1 MITDK
6 PWLSS
11 YPSGVPQTL
20 NYSAYESLL
29 DLLDESFS
37 NYANQPA
44 YWCMGKHFSYHE
56 VDLASKKLAAYLQNL
71 GLEKGA
77 RVAIMLPNIPQY
89 PIALYGVMR
98 AGYIVVSINPLYTPR
113 ELAAQLSDCGAQA
126 IVLLEHFGKTLE
138 DAYRIEGQKIALK
151 QVVIT
156 SIAEML
162 GWKGPW
168 LDRFIRTFKRKV
180 IPFTLPSHLQGI
192 QFSEA
197 LTQGAILNYQKP
209 ALTQEDIALLQYTG
223 GTTGVSKGAIL
234 RHRNLIAN
242 VLQIEAWLK
251 PIEERKRID
260 AWNILCA
267 LPMYHI
273 FALTG
278 CGLLGMRL
286 GARILL
292 VPNARDL
299 QNLIGILKEFPEINL
314 FPGVNTLFQA
324 LLNHPKFAELDFSNW
339 ALTIGGGM
347 AVQRSVAER
356 WQALTGTVIT
366 EGYGLSETSPVA
378 SCNTPLAQ
386 KFTGTIG
393 LPLPDTEMRIR
404 DEEGL
409 DLAAGQVGEI
419 YIRGPQVMSGYWQ
432 QDSETRNVMTADAY
446 FRTGDIGVMDEAGYF
461 KIVDR
466 KKDMILVA
474 GFNVYPNEV
483 EDVVASIPGVI
494 ECAVLGVQQAASGEA
509 VKLFVVREDL
519 SVTEERI
526 LEVCS
531 QELAHYKRPSQIE
544 FREVLPKNNVGKILR
559 RVLRDESNSDSLN
572 GFKKAE

>member
-1 MITDK
+1 MITKK

-11 YPSGVPQTL
+11 YPMGVSHTL
-20 NYSAYESLL
+20 NYEAYDSLL
-29 DLLDESFS
+29 DLLDESFTRF
-37 NYANQPA
+37 ANQPA
-44 YWCMGKHFSYHE
+44 YWCMGKHFSYQDI
-56 VDLASKKLAAYLQNL
+56 DLASKKLATYLQSL

-89 PIALYGVMR
+89 PIVLYGVLR

-113 ELAAQLSDCGAQA
+113 ELSAQLSDCGAEA
-126 IVLLEHFGKTLE
+126 ILLLEHFGKTLE
-138 DAYRIEGQKIALK
+138 DAFAIERKTIALK
-151 QVVIT
+151 HVVIT

-180 IPFTLPSHLQGI
+180 VPYVLPNHLQSI
-192 QFSEA
+192 QFRQA
-197 LTQGAILNYQKP
+197 LERGALLTYRKPIVSQG
-209 ALTQEDIALLQYTG
+209 DIALLQYTG

-234 RHRNLIAN
+234 THRNLIAN

-251 PIEERKRID
+251 PIEQRKTIKT
-260 AWNILCA
+260 WNFLCA

-299 QNLIGILKEFPEINL
+299 PNLIGILKEFPEINV

-324 LLNHPKFAELDFSNW
+324 LLNNPKFTELDFSHW

-356 WQALTGTVIT
+356 WHALTGTVIT

-386 KFTGTIG
+386 EFTGSIG
-393 LPLPDTEMRIR
+393 LPLPDTAMCIR
-404 DEEGL
+404 DEDGK
-409 DLAAGQVGEI
+409 DLPAGEVGEI
-419 YIRGPQVMSGYWQ
+419 YIHGPQVMSGYWQ
-432 QDSETRNVMTADAY
+432 QAHETVNVLGQDRY
-446 FRTGDIGVMDEAGYF
+446 FRTGDIGLMDEAGYF

-494 ECAVLGVQQAASGEA
+494 ECAVVGVQQASTGEA
-509 VKLFVVREDL
+509 VKLFVVRDDL
-519 SVTEERI
+519 QVTESLI
-526 LEVCS
+526 MEVCNR
-531 QELAHYKRPSQIE
+531 ELTHYKRPTQVE
-544 FREVLPKNNVGKILR
+544 FRETLPKNNVGKILR
-559 RVLRDESNSDSLN
+559 RILRDES
-572 GFKKAE
+572 KA

>member
-1 MITDK
+1 
-6 PWLSS
+6 
-11 YPSGVPQTL
+11 
-20 NYSAYESLL
+20 
-29 DLLDESFS
+29 
-37 NYANQPA
+37 
-44 YWCMGKHFSYHE
+44 MGKHFSYQ
-56 VDLASKKLAAYLQNL
+56 DIDRASKKLATYLQSL
-71 GLEKGA
+71 GLEKGS

-89 PIALYGVMR
+89 PIVLYGVLR
-98 AGYIVVSINPLYTPR
+98 AGYTVVSINPLYTPR
-113 ELAAQLSDCGAQA
+113 ELSGQLSDCGAEA
-126 IVLLEHFGKTLE
+126 ILLLEHFGKTLE
-138 DAYRIEGQKIALK
+138 DAFAIEGQTIALK
-151 QVVIT
+151 HVVIT

-180 IPFTLPSHLQGI
+180 VPYVLPNHLQSI
-192 QFSEA
+192 QFSQA
-197 LTQGAILNYQKP
+197 LERGALLTYRKP
-209 ALTQEDIALLQYTG
+209 VVSQSDIALLQYTG

-234 RHRNLIAN
+234 THRNLIAN

-251 PIEERKRID
+251 PIEQRKTIKT
-260 AWNILCA
+260 WNFLCA

-299 QNLIGILKEFPEINL
+299 PNLIGILKEFPEINV

-324 LLNHPKFAELDFSNW
+324 LLNNPKFTELDFSHW

-356 WQALTGTVIT
+356 WHALTGTVIT

-386 KFTGTIG
+386 EFTGSIG
-393 LPLPDTEMRIR
+393 LPLPDTAMCIR
-404 DEEGL
+404 DEDGK
-409 DLAAGQVGEI
+409 DLPAGEVGEI
-419 YIRGPQVMSGYWQ
+419 YIHGPQVMSGYWQ
-432 QDSETRNVMTADAY
+432 QAHETVNVLGQDRY
-446 FRTGDIGVMDEAGYF
+446 FRTGDIGLMDEAGYF

-494 ECAVLGVQQAASGEA
+494 ECAVVGVQQASTGEA
-509 VKLFVVREDL
+509 VKLFVVRDDL
-519 SVTEERI
+519 QVTESLI
-526 LEVCS
+526 MEVCNR
-531 QELAHYKRPSQIE
+531 ELTHYKRPTQVE
-544 FREVLPKNNVGKILR
+544 FRETLPKNNVGKILR
-559 RVLRDESNSDSLN
+559 RILRDES
-572 GFKKAE
+572 KA

>member
-1 MITDK
+1 
-6 PWLSS
+6 
-11 YPSGVPQTL
+11 
-20 NYSAYESLL
+20 
-29 DLLDESFS
+29 
-37 NYANQPA
+37 
-44 YWCMGKHFSYHE
+44 
-56 VDLASKKLAAYLQNL
+56 
-71 GLEKGA
+71 
-77 RVAIMLPNIPQY
+77 MLPNIPQY
-89 PIALYGVMR
+89 PIVLYGVLR
-98 AGYIVVSINPLYTPR
+98 AGYTVVSINPLYTPR
-113 ELAAQLSDCGAQA
+113 ELSGQLSDCGAEA
-126 IVLLEHFGKTLE
+126 ILLLEHFGKTLE
-138 DAYRIEGQKIALK
+138 DAFAIEGQTIALK
-151 QVVIT
+151 HVVIT

-180 IPFTLPSHLQGI
+180 VPYVLPNHLQSI
-192 QFSEA
+192 QFSQA
-197 LTQGAILNYQKP
+197 LERGALLTYRKP
-209 ALTQEDIALLQYTG
+209 VVSQSDIALLQYTG

-234 RHRNLIAN
+234 THRNLIAN

-251 PIEERKRID
+251 PIEQRKTIKT
-260 AWNILCA
+260 WNFLCA

-299 QNLIGILKEFPEINL
+299 PNLIGILKEFPEINV

-324 LLNHPKFAELDFSNW
+324 LLNNPKFTELDFSHW

-356 WQALTGTVIT
+356 WHALTGTVIT

-386 KFTGTIG
+386 EFTGSIG
-393 LPLPDTEMRIR
+393 LPLPDTAMCIR
-404 DEEGL
+404 DEDGK
-409 DLAAGQVGEI
+409 DLPAGEVGEI
-419 YIRGPQVMSGYWQ
+419 YIHGPQVMSGYWQ
-432 QDSETRNVMTADAY
+432 QEHETVNVLGQDRY
-446 FRTGDIGVMDEAGYF
+446 FRTGDIGLMDEAGYF

-494 ECAVLGVQQAASGEA
+494 ECAVVGVQQASTGEA
-509 VKLFVVREDL
+509 VKLFVVRDDL
-519 SVTEERI
+519 QVTESLI
-526 LEVCS
+526 MEVCNR
-531 QELAHYKRPSQIE
+531 ELTHYKRPTQVE
-544 FREVLPKNNVGKILR
+544 FRETLPKNNVGKILR
-559 RVLRDESNSDSLN
+559 RILRDES
-572 GFKKAE
+572 KA

>member
-6 PWLSS
+6 PWLLS
-11 YPSGVPQTL
+11 YPAGVAQRL
-20 NYSAYESLL
+20 HYDSYGSLL
-29 DLLDESFS
+29 DLLEESFTR
-37 NYANQPA
+37 YANRPA
-44 YWCMGKHFSYHE
+44 YWCMGKHFSYRDI
-56 VDLASKKLAAYLQNL
+56 DLASKKLAIYLQSL

-77 RVAIMLPNIPQY
+77 RIAIMLPNIPQY
-89 PIALYGVMR
+89 PIALYGVLR

-113 ELAAQLSDCGAQA
+113 ELSAQLSDCGAEA

-138 DAYRIEGQKIALK
+138 DAFAIEGQSIALK
-151 QVVIT
+151 HVVIT

-180 IPFTLPSHLQGI
+180 LPYVLPNHLHSI
-192 QFSEA
+192 QFSQA
-197 LTQGAILNYQKP
+197 LDRGAQLPYQKP
-209 ALTQEDIALLQYTG
+209 VVSQNDIALLQYTG

-234 RHRNLIAN
+234 THRNLIAN

-251 PIEERKRID
+251 PIEQRKTIE
-260 AWNILCA
+260 AWHFLCA

-299 QNLIGILKEFPEINL
+299 ANLIGILKEFPEINL

-324 LLNHPKFAELDFSNW
+324 LLNNPKFAELDFSRW

-386 KFTGTIG
+386 EFTGSIG
-393 LPLPDTEMRIR
+393 LPLPDTEMCIR
-404 DEEGL
+404 DEEGREL
-409 DLAAGQVGEI
+409 PAGQVGEI

-432 QDSETRNVMTADAY
+432 QESETSNVLGSDGY
-446 FRTGDIGVMDEAGYF
+446 FRTGDIGVMDEAGFF

-483 EDVVASIPGVI
+483 EDVVASIPGVM
-494 ECAVLGVQQAASGEA
+494 ECAVIGVQQASSGEA
-509 VKLFVVREDL
+509 VKLFVVRED
-519 SVTEERI
+519 SNVTESLI
-526 LEVCS
+526 MDVCNR
-531 QELAHYKRPSQIE
+531 ELTHYKRPTQIE
-544 FREVLPKNNVGKILR
+544 FRESLPKNNVGKILR
-559 RVLRDESNSDSLN
+559 RVLRDESNSH
-572 GFKKAE
+572 

>member
-1 MITDK
+1 MITHK
-6 PWLSS
+6 PWRSS
-11 YPSGVPQTL
+11 YPAGVPHEL
-20 NYSAYESLL
+20 DYGAYGSLL
-29 DLLDESFS
+29 DLLDESFTKH
-37 NYANQPA
+37 ANQPA
-44 YWCMGKHFSYHE
+44 YWCMGKNFSYQAIDH
-56 VDLASKKLAAYLQNL
+56 ASKNLATYLQSL
-71 GLEKGA
+71 GLKKGA

-89 PIALYGVMR
+89 PIALYAVLR
-98 AGYIVVSINPLYTPR
+98 AGYIVVSINHLYTPR
-113 ELAAQLSDCGAQA
+113 ELSAQLSDCGAET
-126 IVLLEHFGKTLE
+126 ILLLEHFGKTLE
-138 DAYRIEGQKIALK
+138 DAFAIEGQAIALK
-151 QVVIT
+151 HVVIT

-180 IPFTLPSHLQGI
+180 VPYVLPNHLQSI
-192 QFSEA
+192 QFSQA
-197 LTQGAILNYQKP
+197 LERGAQLSYQKP
-209 ALTQEDIALLQYTG
+209 AISQSDIALLQYTG
-223 GTTGVSKGAIL
+223 GTTGISKGAIL
-234 RHRNLIAN
+234 THRNLIAN
-242 VLQIEAWLK
+242 VMQIEAWLK
-251 PIEERKRID
+251 PIQQRKTIE
-260 AWNILCA
+260 AWHFLCA

-299 QNLIGILKEFPEINL
+299 PNLIGILKEFPEINV

-324 LLNHPKFAELDFSNW
+324 LLNNSKFTDLDFSRW

-386 KFTGTIG
+386 EFTGSIG
-393 LPLPDTEMRIR
+393 LPLPDTEMCIR
-404 DEEGL
+404 DEDGR
-409 DLAAGQVGEI
+409 DLVAGQVGEI

-432 QDSETRNVMTADAY
+432 QESETSNVLGSDGY
-446 FRTGDIGVMDEAGYF
+446 FRTGDIGLMDDAGYF

-483 EDVVASIPGVI
+483 EDIVASIPGVV
-494 ECAVLGVQQAASGEA
+494 ECAVVGVRQTSSGEA

-519 SVTEERI
+519 NITESLI
-526 LEVCS
+526 MDVCNR
-531 QELAHYKRPSQIE
+531 ELTHYKRPTQIE
-544 FREVLPKNNVGKILR
+544 FRESLPKNNVGKILR
-559 RVLRDESNSDSLN
+559 RVLRDESNT
-572 GFKKAE
+572 

>member
-6 PWLSS
+6 PWLLS
-11 YPSGVPQTL
+11 YPAGVAQRL
-20 NYSAYESLL
+20 HYDSYGSLL
-29 DLLDESFS
+29 DLLEESFTR
-37 NYANQPA
+37 YANRPA
-44 YWCMGKHFSYHE
+44 YWCMGKHFSYRDI
-56 VDLASKKLAAYLQNL
+56 DLASKKLAIYLQSL

-77 RVAIMLPNIPQY
+77 RIAIMLPNIPQY
-89 PIALYGVMR
+89 PIALYGVLR

-113 ELAAQLSDCGAQA
+113 ELSAQLSDCGAEA

-138 DAYRIEGQKIALK
+138 DAFAIEGQSIALK
-151 QVVIT
+151 HVAIT

-180 IPFTLPSHLQGI
+180 LPYVLPNHLHSI
-192 QFSEA
+192 QFSQA
-197 LTQGAILNYQKP
+197 LDRGAQLPYQKP
-209 ALTQEDIALLQYTG
+209 VISQNDIALLQYTG

-234 RHRNLIAN
+234 THRNLIAN

-251 PIEERKRID
+251 PIEQRKTIKT
-260 AWNILCA
+260 WNFLCA

-299 QNLIGILKEFPEINL
+299 PNLIGILKEFPEINV

-324 LLNHPKFAELDFSNW
+324 LLNNPKFTELDFSHW

-356 WQALTGTVIT
+356 WHALTGTVIT

-386 KFTGTIG
+386 EFTGSIG
-393 LPLPDTEMRIR
+393 LPLPDTAMCIR
-404 DEEGL
+404 DEDGK
-409 DLAAGQVGEI
+409 DLPAGEVGEI
-419 YIRGPQVMSGYWQ
+419 YIHGPQVMSGYWQ
-432 QDSETRNVMTADAY
+432 QEHETVNVLGQDRY
-446 FRTGDIGVMDEAGYF
+446 FRTGDIGLMDEAGYF

-494 ECAVLGVQQAASGEA
+494 ECAVVGVQQASTGEA
-509 VKLFVVREDL
+509 VKLFVVRDDL
-519 SVTEERI
+519 QVTESLI
-526 LEVCS
+526 MEVCNR
-531 QELAHYKRPSQIE
+531 ELTHYKRPTQVE
-544 FREVLPKNNVGKILR
+544 FRETLPKNNVGKILR
-559 RVLRDESNSDSLN
+559 RILRDES
-572 GFKKAE
+572 KA

>member
-1 MITDK
+1 MITHK
-6 PWLSS
+6 PWRSS
-11 YPSGVPQTL
+11 YPAGVPHEL
-20 NYSAYESLL
+20 DYGAYDSLL
-29 DLLDESFS
+29 DLLDESFTK
-37 NYANQPA
+37 YANQPA
-44 YWCMGKHFSYHE
+44 YWCMGKHFSYQAIDH
-56 VDLASKKLAAYLQNL
+56 ASKNLATYLQSL
-71 GLEKGA
+71 GLKKGA

-89 PIALYGVMR
+89 PIALYAVLR

-113 ELAAQLSDCGAQA
+113 ELSAQLSDCGAET
-126 IVLLEHFGKTLE
+126 ILLLEHFGKTLE
-138 DAYRIEGQKIALK
+138 DAFAIEGQAIALK
-151 QVVIT
+151 HVVIT

-180 IPFTLPSHLQGI
+180 VPYVLPNHLQSI
-192 QFSEA
+192 QFSQA
-197 LTQGAILNYQKP
+197 LERGAQLSYQKP
-209 ALTQEDIALLQYTG
+209 AISQSDIALLQYTG
-223 GTTGVSKGAIL
+223 GTTGISKGAIL
-234 RHRNLIAN
+234 THRNLIAN
-242 VLQIEAWLK
+242 VMQIEAWLK
-251 PIEERKRID
+251 PIQQRKTIE
-260 AWNILCA
+260 AWHFLCA

-299 QNLIGILKEFPEINL
+299 PNLIGILKEFPEINV

-324 LLNHPKFAELDFSNW
+324 LLNNSKFTDLDFSRW

-386 KFTGTIG
+386 EFTGSIG
-393 LPLPDTEMRIR
+393 LPLPDTEMCIR
-404 DEEGL
+404 DEDGR
-409 DLAAGQVGEI
+409 DLVAGQVGEI

-432 QDSETRNVMTADAY
+432 QESETSNVLGSDGY
-446 FRTGDIGVMDEAGYF
+446 FRTGDIGLMDDAGYF

-483 EDVVASIPGVI
+483 EDIVASIPGVV
-494 ECAVLGVQQAASGEA
+494 ECAVVGVRQTSSGEA

-519 SVTEERI
+519 NITESLI
-526 LEVCS
+526 MDVCNR
-531 QELAHYKRPSQIE
+531 ELTHYKRPTQIE
-544 FREVLPKNNVGKILR
+544 FRESLPKNNVGKILR
-559 RVLRDESNSDSLN
+559 RVLRDESN
-572 GFKKAE
+572 A

>member
-1 MITDK
+1 MITK
-6 PWLSS
+6 NPWLSS
-11 YPSGVPQTL
+11 YPTGVPRTL
-20 NYSAYESLL
+20 DYGAYDSLL
-29 DLLDESFS
+29 DLLDESFTRF
-37 NYANQPA
+37 ANQPA
-44 YWCMGKHFSYHE
+44 YWCMGKHFSYQ
-56 VDLASKKLAAYLQNL
+56 DIDRASKKLATYLQSL

-89 PIALYGVMR
+89 PIVLYGVLR
-98 AGYIVVSINPLYTPR
+98 AGYTVVSINPLYTPR
-113 ELAAQLSDCGAQA
+113 ELSGQLSDCGAEA
-126 IVLLEHFGKTLE
+126 ILLLEHFGKTLE
-138 DAYRIEGQKIALK
+138 DAFAIEGQTIALK
-151 QVVIT
+151 HVVIT

-180 IPFTLPSHLQGI
+180 VPYVLPNHLKSM
-192 QFSEA
+192 QFSQALEREA
-197 LTQGAILNYQKP
+197 LLTYRKP
-209 ALTQEDIALLQYTG
+209 VVSQSDIALLQYTG

-234 RHRNLIAN
+234 THRNLIAN

-251 PIEERKRID
+251 PIEQRKTIKT
-260 AWNILCA
+260 WNFLCA

-299 QNLIGILKEFPEINL
+299 PNLIGILKEFPEINV

-324 LLNHPKFAELDFSNW
+324 LLNNPKFTELDFSHW

-356 WQALTGTVIT
+356 WQALTGTVIA

-378 SCNTPLAQ
+378 SCNTPLA
-386 KFTGTIG
+386 KEFTGSIG
-393 LPLPDTEMRIR
+393 LPLPDTTMCIR
-404 DEEGL
+404 DEDGK
-409 DLAAGQVGEI
+409 DLPTGEVGEI
-419 YIRGPQVMSGYWQ
+419 YIHGPQVMSGYWQ
-432 QDSETRNVMTADAY
+432 QEHETVNVLGQDGY
-446 FRTGDIGVMDEAGYF
+446 FRTGDIGLMDEAGYF

-494 ECAVLGVQQAASGEA
+494 ECAVVGVQQASTGEA
-509 VKLFVVREDL
+509 VKLFVVCDDL
-519 SVTEERI
+519 QVTESLI
-526 LEVCS
+526 MEVCNR
-531 QELAHYKRPSQIE
+531 ELTHYKRPTQIE
-544 FREVLPKNNVGKILR
+544 FRETLPKNNVGKILR
-559 RVLRDESNSDSLN
+559 RVLRDES
-572 GFKKAE
+572 KA

>member
-1 MITDK
+1 MITK
-6 PWLSS
+6 NPWLSS
-11 YPSGVPQTL
+11 YPTGVPHTL
-20 NYSAYESLL
+20 DYGAYDSLL
-29 DLLDESFS
+29 DLLDESFTRF
-37 NYANQPA
+37 ANQPA
-44 YWCMGKHFSYHE
+44 YWCMGKHFSYQ
-56 VDLASKKLAAYLQNL
+56 DIDRASKKLATYLQGL

-89 PIALYGVMR
+89 PIVLYGVLR

-113 ELAAQLSDCGAQA
+113 ELSAQLSDCGAEA
-126 IVLLEHFGKTLE
+126 ILLLEHFGKTLE
-138 DAYRIEGQKIALK
+138 DAFAIEGQTIALK
-151 QVVIT
+151 HVVIT

-180 IPFTLPSHLQGI
+180 VPYVLPNHLKSM
-192 QFSEA
+192 QFSQA
-197 LTQGAILNYQKP
+197 LERGALLTYRKP
-209 ALTQEDIALLQYTG
+209 VVSQSDIALLQYTG

-234 RHRNLIAN
+234 THRNLIAN

-251 PIEERKRID
+251 PIEQRKTIKT
-260 AWNILCA
+260 WNFLCA

-299 QNLIGILKEFPEINL
+299 PNLIGILKEFPEINV

-324 LLNHPKFAELDFSNW
+324 LLNNPKFTELDFSHW

-386 KFTGTIG
+386 EFTGSIG
-393 LPLPDTEMRIR
+393 LPLPDTAMCIR
-404 DEEGL
+404 DEDGK
-409 DLAAGQVGEI
+409 DLPAGEVGEI
-419 YIRGPQVMSGYWQ
+419 YIHGPQVMSGYWQ
-432 QDSETRNVMTADAY
+432 QEHETVNVLGQDGY
-446 FRTGDIGVMDEAGYF
+446 FRTGDIGLMDEAGYF

-494 ECAVLGVQQAASGEA
+494 ECAVVGVQQASTGEA
-509 VKLFVVREDL
+509 VKLFVVRDDL
-519 SVTEERI
+519 QVTESLI
-526 LEVCS
+526 MEVCNR
-531 QELAHYKRPSQIE
+531 ELTQYKRPTQIE
-544 FREVLPKNNVGKILR
+544 FRETLPKNNVGKILR
-559 RVLRDESNSDSLN
+559 RVLRDES
-572 GFKKAE
+572 KA

>member
-6 PWLSS
+6 PWLLS
-11 YPSGVPQTL
+11 YPAGVAQRL
-20 NYSAYESLL
+20 HYDSYGSLL
-29 DLLDESFS
+29 DLLEESFTR
-37 NYANQPA
+37 YANRPA
-44 YWCMGKHFSYHE
+44 YWCMGKHFSYRDI
-56 VDLASKKLAAYLQNL
+56 DLASKKLAIYLQSL

-77 RVAIMLPNIPQY
+77 RIAIMLPNIPQY
-89 PIALYGVMR
+89 PIVLYGVLR

-113 ELAAQLSDCGAQA
+113 ELSAQLSDCGAEA

-138 DAYRIEGQKIALK
+138 DAFAIEGQSIALK
-151 QVVIT
+151 HVVIT

-180 IPFTLPSHLQGI
+180 LPYVLPNHLHSI
-192 QFSEA
+192 QFSQA
-197 LTQGAILNYQKP
+197 LDHGAQLPYQKP
-209 ALTQEDIALLQYTG
+209 VVSQNDIALLQYTG

-234 RHRNLIAN
+234 THRNLIAN

-251 PIEERKRID
+251 PIEQRKTIE
-260 AWNILCA
+260 AWHFLCA

-299 QNLIGILKEFPEINL
+299 ANLIGILKEFPEINL

-324 LLNHPKFAELDFSNW
+324 LLNNPKFAELDFSRW

-386 KFTGTIG
+386 EFTGSIG
-393 LPLPDTEMRIR
+393 LPLPDTEMCIR
-404 DEEGL
+404 DEEGREL
-409 DLAAGQVGEI
+409 PAGQVGEI

-432 QDSETRNVMTADAY
+432 QESETSNVLGSDGY
-446 FRTGDIGVMDEAGYF
+446 FRTGDIGVMDGAGFF

-483 EDVVASIPGVI
+483 EDVVASIPGVM
-494 ECAVLGVQQAASGEA
+494 ECAVIGVQQASSGEA
-509 VKLFVVREDL
+509 VKLFVVREDSNVAESL
-519 SVTEERI
+519 I
-526 LEVCS
+526 MDVCNR
-531 QELAHYKRPSQIE
+531 ELTHYKRPTQIE
-544 FREVLPKNNVGKILR
+544 FRESLPKNNVGKILR
-559 RVLRDESNSDSLN
+559 RVLRDESNSH
-572 GFKKAE
+572 

>member
-6 PWLSS
+6 PWLLS
-11 YPSGVPQTL
+11 YPAGVAQRL
-20 NYSAYESLL
+20 HYDSYGSLL
-29 DLLDESFS
+29 DLLEESFTR
-37 NYANQPA
+37 YANRPA
-44 YWCMGKHFSYHE
+44 YWCMGKHFSYRDI
-56 VDLASKKLAAYLQNL
+56 DLASKKLAIYLQSL

-77 RVAIMLPNIPQY
+77 RIAIMLPNIPQY
-89 PIALYGVMR
+89 PIALYGVLR

-113 ELAAQLSDCGAQA
+113 ELSAQLSDCGAEA

-138 DAYRIEGQKIALK
+138 DAFAIEGQSIALK
-151 QVVIT
+151 HVVIT

-180 IPFTLPSHLQGI
+180 LPYVLPNHLHSI
-192 QFSEA
+192 QFSQA
-197 LTQGAILNYQKP
+197 LDRGAQLPYQKP
-209 ALTQEDIALLQYTG
+209 VVSQNDIALLQYTG

-234 RHRNLIAN
+234 THRNLIAN

-251 PIEERKRID
+251 PIEQRKTIE
-260 AWNILCA
+260 AWHFLCA

-299 QNLIGILKEFPEINL
+299 ANLIGILKEFPEINL

-324 LLNHPKFAELDFSNW
+324 LLNNPKFAELDFSRW

-386 KFTGTIG
+386 EFTGSIG
-393 LPLPDTEMRIR
+393 LPLPDTEMCIR
-404 DEEGL
+404 DEEGREL
-409 DLAAGQVGEI
+409 PVGQVGEI

-432 QDSETRNVMTADAY
+432 QESETSNVLGSDGY
-446 FRTGDIGVMDEAGYF
+446 FRTGDIGVMDEAGFF

-483 EDVVASIPGVI
+483 EDVVASIPGVM
-494 ECAVLGVQQAASGEA
+494 ECAVVGVQQASSGEA
-509 VKLFVVREDL
+509 VKLFVVRED
-519 SVTEERI
+519 SNVTESLI
-526 LEVCS
+526 MDVCNR
-531 QELAHYKRPSQIE
+531 ELTHYKRPTQIE
-544 FREVLPKNNVGKILR
+544 FRESLPKNNVGKILR
-559 RVLRDESNSDSLN
+559 RVLRDESNSH
-572 GFKKAE
+572 

>member
-1 MITDK
+1 MITHK
-6 PWLSS
+6 PWRSS
-11 YPSGVPQTL
+11 YPAGVPHEL
-20 NYSAYESLL
+20 DYGAYDSLL
-29 DLLDESFS
+29 DLLDESFTK
-37 NYANQPA
+37 YANQPA
-44 YWCMGKHFSYHE
+44 YWCMGKHFSYQVIDH
-56 VDLASKKLAAYLQNL
+56 ASKKLATYLQSL
-71 GLEKGA
+71 GLKKGA

-89 PIALYGVMR
+89 PIALYAVLR

-113 ELAAQLSDCGAQA
+113 ELSAQLSDCGAET
-126 IVLLEHFGKTLE
+126 ILLLEHFGKTLE
-138 DAYRIEGQKIALK
+138 DAFAIEGQAIALK
-151 QVVIT
+151 HVVIT

-180 IPFTLPSHLQGI
+180 VPYVLPNHLQSI
-192 QFSEA
+192 QFSQA
-197 LTQGAILNYQKP
+197 LERGAQLSYQKP
-209 ALTQEDIALLQYTG
+209 AISQSDIALLQYTG
-223 GTTGVSKGAIL
+223 GTTGISKGAIL
-234 RHRNLIAN
+234 THRNLIAN
-242 VLQIEAWLK
+242 VMQIEAWLK
-251 PIEERKRID
+251 PIQQRKTIE
-260 AWNILCA
+260 AWHFLCA

-299 QNLIGILKEFPEINL
+299 PNLIGILKEFPEINV

-324 LLNHPKFAELDFSNW
+324 LLNNSKFTDLDFSRW

-386 KFTGTIG
+386 EFTGSIG
-393 LPLPDTEMRIR
+393 LPLPDTEMCIR
-404 DEEGL
+404 DEDGR
-409 DLAAGQVGEI
+409 DLVAGQVGEI

-432 QDSETRNVMTADAY
+432 QESETSNVLGSDGY
-446 FRTGDIGVMDEAGYF
+446 FRTGDIGLMDDAGYF

-483 EDVVASIPGVI
+483 EDIVASIPGVV
-494 ECAVLGVQQAASGEA
+494 ECAVVGVRQTSSGEA

-519 SVTEERI
+519 TITESLI
-526 LEVCS
+526 MDVCNR
-531 QELAHYKRPSQIE
+531 ELTHYKRPTQIE
-544 FREVLPKNNVGKILR
+544 FRESLPKNNVGKILR
-559 RVLRDESNSDSLN
+559 RVLRDESNT
-572 GFKKAE
+572 

>member
-1 MITDK
+1 MITK
-6 PWLSS
+6 NPWLSS
-11 YPSGVPQTL
+11 YPTGVPHTL
-20 NYSAYESLL
+20 DYGAYDSLL
-29 DLLDESFS
+29 DLLDESFTRF
-37 NYANQPA
+37 ANQPA
-44 YWCMGKHFSYHE
+44 YWCMGKHFSYQ
-56 VDLASKKLAAYLQNL
+56 DIDRASKKLATYLQSL

-89 PIALYGVMR
+89 PIVLYGVLR

-113 ELAAQLSDCGAQA
+113 ELSAQLSDCGAEA
-126 IVLLEHFGKTLE
+126 ILLLEHFGKTLE
-138 DAYRIEGQKIALK
+138 DAFAIEGQTIALK
-151 QVVIT
+151 HVVIT

-180 IPFTLPSHLQGI
+180 VPYVLPNHLKSM
-192 QFSEA
+192 QFSQA
-197 LTQGAILNYQKP
+197 LERGALLTYRKP
-209 ALTQEDIALLQYTG
+209 VVSQSDIALLQYTG

-234 RHRNLIAN
+234 THRNLIAN

-251 PIEERKRID
+251 PIEQRKTIKT
-260 AWNILCA
+260 WNFLCA

-299 QNLIGILKEFPEINL
+299 PNLIGILKEFPEINV

-324 LLNHPKFAELDFSNW
+324 LLNNPKFTELDFSHW

-386 KFTGTIG
+386 EFSGSIG
-393 LPLPDTEMRIR
+393 LPLPDTAMCIR
-404 DEEGL
+404 DEDGK
-409 DLAAGQVGEI
+409 DLPVGEVGEI
-419 YIRGPQVMSGYWQ
+419 YIHGPQVMSGYWQ
-432 QDSETRNVMTADAY
+432 QEHETVNVLGQDGY
-446 FRTGDIGVMDEAGYF
+446 FRTGDIGLMDEAGYF

-494 ECAVLGVQQAASGEA
+494 ECAVVGVQQASTGEA
-509 VKLFVVREDL
+509 VKLFVVRDDL
-519 SVTEERI
+519 QVTESLI
-526 LEVCS
+526 MEVCNR
-531 QELAHYKRPSQIE
+531 ELTHYKRPTQIE
-544 FREVLPKNNVGKILR
+544 FRETLPKNNVGKILR
-559 RVLRDESNSDSLN
+559 RVLRDES
-572 GFKKAE
+572 KA

>member
-1 MITDK
+1 MITHK
-6 PWLSS
+6 PWRSS
-11 YPSGVPQTL
+11 YPAGIPHEL
-20 NYSAYESLL
+20 DYGAYDSLL
-29 DLLDESFS
+29 DLLDESFTK
-37 NYANQPA
+37 YANQPA
-44 YWCMGKHFSYHE
+44 YWCMGKHFSYQAIDH
-56 VDLASKKLAAYLQNL
+56 ASKNLATYLQSL
-71 GLEKGA
+71 GLKKGA

-89 PIALYGVMR
+89 PIALYAVLR

-113 ELAAQLSDCGAQA
+113 ELSAQLSDCGAET
-126 IVLLEHFGKTLE
+126 ILLLEHFGKTLE
-138 DAYRIEGQKIALK
+138 DAFAIEGQAIALK
-151 QVVIT
+151 HVVIT

-180 IPFTLPSHLQGI
+180 VPYVLPNHLQSI
-192 QFSEA
+192 QFSQA
-197 LTQGAILNYQKP
+197 LERGAQLSYQKP
-209 ALTQEDIALLQYTG
+209 AISQSDIALLQYTG
-223 GTTGVSKGAIL
+223 GTTGISKGAIL
-234 RHRNLIAN
+234 THRNLIAN
-242 VLQIEAWLK
+242 VMQIEAWLK
-251 PIEERKRID
+251 PIQQRKTIE
-260 AWNILCA
+260 AWHFLCA

-299 QNLIGILKEFPEINL
+299 PNLIGILKEFPEINV

-324 LLNHPKFAELDFSNW
+324 LLNNSKFTDLDFSRW

-386 KFTGTIG
+386 EFTGSIG
-393 LPLPDTEMRIR
+393 LPLPDTEMCIR
-404 DEEGL
+404 DEDGR
-409 DLAAGQVGEI
+409 DLVAGQVGEI

-432 QDSETRNVMTADAY
+432 QESETSNVLGSDGY
-446 FRTGDIGVMDEAGYF
+446 FRTGDIGLMDDAGYF

-483 EDVVASIPGVI
+483 EDIVASIPGVV
-494 ECAVLGVQQAASGEA
+494 ECAVVGVRQTSSGEA

-519 SVTEERI
+519 NITESLI
-526 LEVCS
+526 MDVCNR
-531 QELAHYKRPSQIE
+531 ELTHYKRPTQIE
-544 FREVLPKNNVGKILR
+544 FRESLPKNNVGKILR
-559 RVLRDESNSDSLN
+559 RVLRDESNT
-572 GFKKAE
+572 

>member
-6 PWLSS
+6 PWLLS
-11 YPSGVPQTL
+11 YPTGVAQRL
-20 NYSAYESLL
+20 HYDSYGSLL
-29 DLLDESFS
+29 DLLEESFTR
-37 NYANQPA
+37 YANRPA
-44 YWCMGKHFSYHE
+44 YWCMGKHFSYRDI
-56 VDLASKKLAAYLQNL
+56 DLASKKLAIYLQSL

-77 RVAIMLPNIPQY
+77 RIAIMLPNIPQY
-89 PIALYGVMR
+89 PIALYGVLR

-113 ELAAQLSDCGAQA
+113 ELSAQLSDCGAEA

-138 DAYRIEGQKIALK
+138 DAFAIEGQSIALK
-151 QVVIT
+151 HVAIT

-180 IPFTLPSHLQGI
+180 LPYVLPNHLHSI
-192 QFSEA
+192 QFSQA
-197 LTQGAILNYQKP
+197 LDRGAQLPYQKP
-209 ALTQEDIALLQYTG
+209 VISQNDIALLQYTG

-234 RHRNLIAN
+234 THRNLIAN

-251 PIEERKRID
+251 PIEQRKTIE
-260 AWNILCA
+260 AWHFLCA

-299 QNLIGILKEFPEINL
+299 ANLIGILKEFPEINL

-324 LLNHPKFAELDFSNW
+324 LLNNPKFAELDFSHW

-386 KFTGTIG
+386 EFTGSIG
-393 LPLPDTEMRIR
+393 LPLPDTEMCIR
-404 DEEGL
+404 DEEGREL
-409 DLAAGQVGEI
+409 PVGQVGEI

-432 QDSETRNVMTADAY
+432 QESETSNVLGSDGY
-446 FRTGDIGVMDEAGYF
+446 FRTGDIGVMDEAGFF

-483 EDVVASIPGVI
+483 EDVVASIPGVM
-494 ECAVLGVQQAASGEA
+494 ECAVVGVQQASSGEA
-509 VKLFVVREDL
+509 VKLFVVRED
-519 SVTEERI
+519 SNVTESLI
-526 LEVCS
+526 MDVCNR
-531 QELAHYKRPSQIE
+531 ELTHYKRPTQIE
-544 FREVLPKNNVGKILR
+544 FRESLPKNNVGKILR
-559 RVLRDESNSDSLN
+559 RVLRDESNSH
-572 GFKKAE
+572 

>member
-6 PWLSS
+6 PWLLS
-11 YPSGVPQTL
+11 YPAGVAQRL
-20 NYSAYESLL
+20 HYDSYGSLL
-29 DLLDESFS
+29 DLLEESFTR
-37 NYANQPA
+37 YANRPA
-44 YWCMGKHFSYHE
+44 YWCMGKHFSYRDI
-56 VDLASKKLAAYLQNL
+56 DLASKKLAIYLQSL

-77 RVAIMLPNIPQY
+77 RIAIMLPNIPQY
-89 PIALYGVMR
+89 PIALYGVLR

-113 ELAAQLSDCGAQA
+113 ELSAQLSDCGAEA

-138 DAYRIEGQKIALK
+138 DAFAIEGQSIALK
-151 QVVIT
+151 HVVIT

-180 IPFTLPSHLQGI
+180 LPYVLPNHLHSI
-192 QFSEA
+192 QFSQA
-197 LTQGAILNYQKP
+197 LDRGAQLPYQKP
-209 ALTQEDIALLQYTG
+209 VVSQNDIALLQYTG

-234 RHRNLIAN
+234 THRNLFAN

-251 PIEERKRID
+251 PIEQRKTIE
-260 AWNILCA
+260 AWHFLCA

-299 QNLIGILKEFPEINL
+299 ANLIGILKEFPEINL

-324 LLNHPKFAELDFSNW
+324 LLNNPKFAELDFSRW

-386 KFTGTIG
+386 EFTGSIG
-393 LPLPDTEMRIR
+393 LPLPDTEMCIR
-404 DEEGL
+404 DEEGREL
-409 DLAAGQVGEI
+409 PTGQVGEI

-432 QDSETRNVMTADAY
+432 QESETSNVLGSDGY
-446 FRTGDIGVMDEAGYF
+446 FRTGDIGVMDEAGFF

-483 EDVVASIPGVI
+483 EDVVASIPGVM
-494 ECAVLGVQQAASGEA
+494 ECAVVGVQQASSGEA
-509 VKLFVVREDL
+509 VKLFVVRED
-519 SVTEERI
+519 SNVTESLI
-526 LEVCS
+526 MDVCNR
-531 QELAHYKRPSQIE
+531 ELTHYKRPTQIE
-544 FREVLPKNNVGKILR
+544 FRESLPKNNVGKILR
-559 RVLRDESNSDSLN
+559 RVLRDESNSH
-572 GFKKAE
+572 

>member
-1 MITDK
+1 MITHK
-6 PWLSS
+6 PWRSS
-11 YPSGVPQTL
+11 YPAGVPHEL
-20 NYSAYESLL
+20 DYGAYGSLL
-29 DLLDESFS
+29 DLLDESFTK
-37 NYANQPA
+37 NANQPA
-44 YWCMGKHFSYHE
+44 YWCMGKHFSYQAIDH
-56 VDLASKKLAAYLQNL
+56 ASKNLATYLQSL
-71 GLEKGA
+71 GLKKGA

-89 PIALYGVMR
+89 PIALYAVLR

-113 ELAAQLSDCGAQA
+113 ELSAQLSDCGAET
-126 IVLLEHFGKTLE
+126 ILLLEHFGKTLE
-138 DAYRIEGQKIALK
+138 DAFAIEGQAIALK
-151 QVVIT
+151 HVVIT

-180 IPFTLPSHLQGI
+180 VPYVLPNHLQSI
-192 QFSEA
+192 QFSQA
-197 LTQGAILNYQKP
+197 LERGAQLSYQKP
-209 ALTQEDIALLQYTG
+209 AISQSDIALLQYTG
-223 GTTGVSKGAIL
+223 GTTGISKGAIL
-234 RHRNLIAN
+234 THRNLIAN
-242 VLQIEAWLK
+242 VMQIEAWLK
-251 PIEERKRID
+251 PIQQRKTIE
-260 AWNILCA
+260 AWHFLCA

-299 QNLIGILKEFPEINL
+299 PNLIGILKEFPEINV

-324 LLNHPKFAELDFSNW
+324 LLNNSKFTDLDFSRW

-386 KFTGTIG
+386 EFTGSIG
-393 LPLPDTEMRIR
+393 LPLPDTEMCIR
-404 DEEGL
+404 DEDGR
-409 DLAAGQVGEI
+409 DLVAGQVGEI

-432 QDSETRNVMTADAY
+432 QESETSNVLGSDGY
-446 FRTGDIGVMDEAGYF
+446 FRTGDIGLMDDAGYF

-483 EDVVASIPGVI
+483 EDIVASIPGVV
-494 ECAVLGVQQAASGEA
+494 ECAVVGVRQTSSGEA

-519 SVTEERI
+519 NITESLI
-526 LEVCS
+526 MDVCNR
-531 QELAHYKRPSQIE
+531 ELTHYKRPTQIE
-544 FREVLPKNNVGKILR
+544 FRESLPKNNVGKILR
-559 RVLRDESNSDSLN
+559 RVLRDESNT
-572 GFKKAE
+572 

>member
-1 MITDK
+1 MITHK
-6 PWLSS
+6 PWRSS
-11 YPSGVPQTL
+11 YPAGVPHEL
-20 NYSAYESLL
+20 DYGAYDSLL
-29 DLLDESFS
+29 DLLDESFTK
-37 NYANQPA
+37 YANQPA
-44 YWCMGKHFSYHE
+44 YSCMGKHFSYQAIDH
-56 VDLASKKLAAYLQNL
+56 ASKNLATYLQSL
-71 GLEKGA
+71 GLKKGA

-89 PIALYGVMR
+89 PIALYAVLR

-113 ELAAQLSDCGAQA
+113 ELSAQLSDCGAET
-126 IVLLEHFGKTLE
+126 ILLLEHFGKTLE
-138 DAYRIEGQKIALK
+138 DAFAIEGQAIALK
-151 QVVIT
+151 HVVIT

-180 IPFTLPSHLQGI
+180 VPYVLPNHLQSI
-192 QFSEA
+192 QFSQA
-197 LTQGAILNYQKP
+197 LERGAQLSYQKP
-209 ALTQEDIALLQYTG
+209 AISQSDIALLQYTG
-223 GTTGVSKGAIL
+223 GTTGISKGAIL
-234 RHRNLIAN
+234 THRNLIAN
-242 VLQIEAWLK
+242 VMQIEAWLK
-251 PIEERKRID
+251 PIQQRKTIE
-260 AWNILCA
+260 AWHFLCA

-299 QNLIGILKEFPEINL
+299 PNLIGILKEFPEINV

-324 LLNHPKFAELDFSNW
+324 LLNNSKFTDLDFSRW

-386 KFTGTIG
+386 EFTGSIG
-393 LPLPDTEMRIR
+393 LPLPDTEMCIR
-404 DEEGL
+404 DEDER
-409 DLAAGQVGEI
+409 DLVAGQVGEI

-432 QDSETRNVMTADAY
+432 QESETSNVLGSDGY
-446 FRTGDIGVMDEAGYF
+446 FRTGDIGLMDEAGYF

-483 EDVVASIPGVI
+483 EDIVASIPGVV
-494 ECAVLGVQQAASGEA
+494 ECAVVGVRQTSSGEA

-519 SVTEERI
+519 NVTESLI
-526 LEVCS
+526 MDVCNR
-531 QELAHYKRPSQIE
+531 ELTHYKRPTQIE
-544 FREVLPKNNVGKILR
+544 FRESLPKNNVGKILR
-559 RVLRDESNSDSLN
+559 RVLRDESN
-572 GFKKAE
+572 A

>member
-6 PWLSS
+6 PWLLS
-11 YPSGVPQTL
+11 YPAGVAQRL
-20 NYSAYESLL
+20 HYDSYGSLL
-29 DLLDESFS
+29 DLLEECFIR
-37 NYANQPA
+37 YANRPA
-44 YWCMGKHFSYHE
+44 YWCMGKHFSYRDI
-56 VDLASKKLAAYLQNL
+56 DLASKKLAIYLQSL

-77 RVAIMLPNIPQY
+77 RIAIMLPNIPQY
-89 PIALYGVMR
+89 PIALYGVLR

-113 ELAAQLSDCGAQA
+113 ELSAQLSDCGAEA

-138 DAYRIEGQKIALK
+138 DAFAIEGQSIALK
-151 QVVIT
+151 HVAIT

-180 IPFTLPSHLQGI
+180 LPYVLPNHLHSI
-192 QFSEA
+192 QFSQA
-197 LTQGAILNYQKP
+197 LDRGAQLPYQKP
-209 ALTQEDIALLQYTG
+209 VVSQNDIALLQYTG

-234 RHRNLIAN
+234 THRNLIAN

-251 PIEERKRID
+251 PIEQRKTIE
-260 AWNILCA
+260 AWHFLCA

-299 QNLIGILKEFPEINL
+299 ANLIGILKEFPEINL

-324 LLNHPKFAELDFSNW
+324 LLNNPKFAELDFSRW

-386 KFTGTIG
+386 EFTGSIG
-393 LPLPDTEMRIR
+393 LPLPDTEMCIR
-404 DEEGL
+404 DEEGREL
-409 DLAAGQVGEI
+409 PVGQVGEI

-432 QDSETRNVMTADAY
+432 QESETSNVLGSDGY
-446 FRTGDIGVMDEAGYF
+446 FRTGDIGVMDEAGFF

-483 EDVVASIPGVI
+483 EDVVASIPGVM
-494 ECAVLGVQQAASGEA
+494 ECAVVGVQQASSGEA
-509 VKLFVVREDL
+509 VKLFVVRED
-519 SVTEERI
+519 SNVTESLI
-526 LEVCS
+526 TDVCNR
-531 QELAHYKRPSQIE
+531 ELTHYKRPTQIE
-544 FREVLPKNNVGKILR
+544 FRESLPKNNVGKILR
-559 RVLRDESNSDSLN
+559 RVLRDESNSH
-572 GFKKAE
+572 

>member
-6 PWLSS
+6 PWLLS
-11 YPSGVPQTL
+11 YPAGVAQRL
-20 NYSAYESLL
+20 HYDSYGSLL
-29 DLLDESFS
+29 DLLEESFTR
-37 NYANQPA
+37 YANRPA
-44 YWCMGKHFSYHE
+44 YWCMGKHFSYRDI
-56 VDLASKKLAAYLQNL
+56 DLASKKLAIYLQSL

-77 RVAIMLPNIPQY
+77 RIAIMLPNIPQY
-89 PIALYGVMR
+89 PIALYGVLR

-113 ELAAQLSDCGAQA
+113 ELSAQLSDCGAEA

-138 DAYRIEGQKIALK
+138 DAFAIEGQSIALK
-151 QVVIT
+151 HVVIT

-180 IPFTLPSHLQGI
+180 LPYVLPNHLHSI
-192 QFSEA
+192 QFSQA
-197 LTQGAILNYQKP
+197 LDRGAQLPYQKP
-209 ALTQEDIALLQYTG
+209 VISQNDIALLQYTG

-234 RHRNLIAN
+234 THRNLIAN

-251 PIEERKRID
+251 PIEQRKTIE
-260 AWNILCA
+260 AWHFLCA

-299 QNLIGILKEFPEINL
+299 ANLIGILKEFPEINL

-324 LLNHPKFAELDFSNW
+324 LLNNPKFAELDFSRW

-386 KFTGTIG
+386 EFTGSIG
-393 LPLPDTEMRIR
+393 LPLPDTEMCIR
-404 DEEGL
+404 DEEGREL
-409 DLAAGQVGEI
+409 PAGQVGEI

-432 QDSETRNVMTADAY
+432 QESETSNVLGSDGY
-446 FRTGDIGVMDEAGYF
+446 FRTGDIGVMDEAGFF

-483 EDVVASIPGVI
+483 EDVVASIPGVM
-494 ECAVLGVQQAASGEA
+494 ECAVVGVQQASSGEA
-509 VKLFVVREDL
+509 VKLFVVRED
-519 SVTEERI
+519 SNVTESLI
-526 LEVCS
+526 MDVCNR
-531 QELAHYKRPSQIE
+531 ELTHYKRPTQIE
-544 FREVLPKNNVGKILR
+544 FRESLPKNNVGKILR
-559 RVLRDESNSDSLN
+559 RVLRDESNSH
-572 GFKKAE
+572 

>member
-6 PWLSS
+6 PWLLS
-11 YPSGVPQTL
+11 YPTGVAQRL
-20 NYSAYESLL
+20 HYDSYGSLL
-29 DLLDESFS
+29 DLLEESFTR
-37 NYANQPA
+37 YANRPA
-44 YWCMGKHFSYHE
+44 YWCMGKHFSYRDI
-56 VDLASKKLAAYLQNL
+56 DLASKKLAIYLQSL

-77 RVAIMLPNIPQY
+77 RIAIMLPNIPQY
-89 PIALYGVMR
+89 PIALYGVLR

-113 ELAAQLSDCGAQA
+113 ELSAQLSDCGAEA

-138 DAYRIEGQKIALK
+138 DAFAIEGQSIALK
-151 QVVIT
+151 HVAIT

-180 IPFTLPSHLQGI
+180 LPYVLPNHLHSI
-192 QFSEA
+192 QFSQA
-197 LTQGAILNYQKP
+197 LDRGAQLPYQKP
-209 ALTQEDIALLQYTG
+209 VVSQNDIALLQYTG

-234 RHRNLIAN
+234 THRNLIAN

-251 PIEERKRID
+251 PIEQRKTIE
-260 AWNILCA
+260 AWHFLCA

-299 QNLIGILKEFPEINL
+299 ANLIGILKEFPEINL

-324 LLNHPKFAELDFSNW
+324 LLNNPKFAELDFSRW

-386 KFTGTIG
+386 EFTGSIG
-393 LPLPDTEMRIR
+393 LPLPDTEMCIR
-404 DEEGL
+404 DEEGREL
-409 DLAAGQVGEI
+409 PAGQVGEI
-419 YIRGPQVMSGYWQ
+419 HIRGPQVMSGYWQ
-432 QDSETRNVMTADAY
+432 QESETSNVLGSDGY
-446 FRTGDIGVMDEAGYF
+446 FRTGDIGVMDEAGFF

-483 EDVVASIPGVI
+483 EDVVASIPGVM
-494 ECAVLGVQQAASGEA
+494 ECAVVGVQQASSGEA
-509 VKLFVVREDL
+509 VKLFVVRED
-519 SVTEERI
+519 SNVTESLI
-526 LEVCS
+526 MDVCNR
-531 QELAHYKRPSQIE
+531 ELTHYKRPTQIE
-544 FREVLPKNNVGKILR
+544 FRESLPKNNVGKILR
-559 RVLRDESNSDSLN
+559 RVLRDESNSH
-572 GFKKAE
+572 

>member
-1 MITDK
+1 MITKK

-11 YPSGVPQTL
+11 YPAGVPHTL
-20 NYSAYESLL
+20 NYEAYDSLL
-29 DLLDESFS
+29 DLLDESFARF
-37 NYANQPA
+37 ANQPA
-44 YWCMGKHFSYHE
+44 YWCMGKHFSYQ
-56 VDLASKKLAAYLQNL
+56 DIDRASKKLATYLQSL

-89 PIALYGVMR
+89 PIVLYGVLR
-98 AGYIVVSINPLYTPR
+98 AGYTVVSINPLYTPR
-113 ELAAQLSDCGAQA
+113 ELSAQLSDCGAKA
-126 IVLLEHFGKTLE
+126 ILLLEHFGKTLE
-138 DAYRIEGQKIALK
+138 DAFVIEGQTIALK
-151 QVVIT
+151 HVVIT

-180 IPFTLPSHLQGI
+180 VPYVLPNHLQSI
-192 QFSEA
+192 QFSQA
-197 LTQGAILNYQKP
+197 LERGALLTYRKP
-209 ALTQEDIALLQYTG
+209 VVSQSDIALLQYTG

-234 RHRNLIAN
+234 THRNLIAN

-251 PIEERKRID
+251 PIEQRKTIKT
-260 AWNILCA
+260 WNFLCA

-299 QNLIGILKEFPEINL
+299 PNLIGILKEFPEINV

-324 LLNHPKFAELDFSNW
+324 LLNNPKFTELDFSHW

-356 WQALTGTVIT
+356 WQALTGTVIA

-378 SCNTPLAQ
+378 SCNTPLA
-386 KFTGTIG
+386 KEFTGSIG
-393 LPLPDTEMRIR
+393 LPLPDTTMCIR
-404 DEEGL
+404 DEDGK
-409 DLAAGQVGEI
+409 DLPTGEVGEI
-419 YIRGPQVMSGYWQ
+419 YIHGPQVMSGYWQ
-432 QDSETRNVMTADAY
+432 QEHETVNVLGQDGY
-446 FRTGDIGVMDEAGYF
+446 FRTGDIGLMDEAGYF

-494 ECAVLGVQQAASGEA
+494 ECAVVGVQQASTGEA
-509 VKLFVVREDL
+509 VKLFVVRDDL
-519 SVTEERI
+519 QVTESLI
-526 LEVCS
+526 MEVCNR
-531 QELAHYKRPSQIE
+531 ELTHYKRPTQIE
-544 FREVLPKNNVGKILR
+544 FRETLPKNNVGKILR
-559 RVLRDESNSDSLN
+559 RVLRDES
-572 GFKKAE
+572 KA

>member
-1 MITDK
+1 MITK
-6 PWLSS
+6 NPWLSS
-11 YPSGVPQTL
+11 YPTGVPHTL
-20 NYSAYESLL
+20 DYGAYDSLL
-29 DLLDESFS
+29 DLLDESFTRF
-37 NYANQPA
+37 ANQPA
-44 YWCMGKHFSYHE
+44 YWCMGKHFSYQ
-56 VDLASKKLAAYLQNL
+56 DIDRASKKLATYLQSL

-89 PIALYGVMR
+89 PIVLYGVLR

-113 ELAAQLSDCGAQA
+113 ELSAQLSDCGAEA
-126 IVLLEHFGKTLE
+126 ILLLEHFGKTLE
-138 DAYRIEGQKIALK
+138 DAFAIEGQTIALK
-151 QVVIT
+151 HVVIT

-180 IPFTLPSHLQGI
+180 VPYVLPNHLKSM
-192 QFSEA
+192 QFSQA
-197 LTQGAILNYQKP
+197 LERGALLTYRKP
-209 ALTQEDIALLQYTG
+209 VVSQSDIALLQYTG

-234 RHRNLIAN
+234 THRNLIAN

-251 PIEERKRID
+251 PIEQRKTIKT
-260 AWNILCA
+260 WNFLCA

-299 QNLIGILKEFPEINL
+299 PNLIGILKEFPEINV

-324 LLNHPKFAELDFSNW
+324 LLNNPKFTELDFSHW

-386 KFTGTIG
+386 EFTGSIG
-393 LPLPDTEMRIR
+393 LPLPDTAMCIR
-404 DEEGL
+404 DEDGK
-409 DLAAGQVGEI
+409 DLPAGEVGEI
-419 YIRGPQVMSGYWQ
+419 YIHGPQVMSGYWQ
-432 QDSETRNVMTADAY
+432 QEHETVNVLGQDGY
-446 FRTGDIGVMDEAGYF
+446 FRTGDIGLMDEAGYF

-494 ECAVLGVQQAASGEA
+494 ECAVVGVQQASTGEA
-509 VKLFVVREDL
+509 VKLFVVRDDL
-519 SVTEERI
+519 QVTESLI
-526 LEVCS
+526 MEVCNR
-531 QELAHYKRPSQIE
+531 ELTHYKRPTQIE
-544 FREVLPKNNVGKILR
+544 FRETLPKNNVGKILR
-559 RVLRDESNSDSLN
+559 RVLRDES
-572 GFKKAE
+572 KA

>member
-1 MITDK
+1 MITKK

-11 YPSGVPQTL
+11 YPTGVPHTL
-20 NYSAYESLL
+20 NYGAYDSLL
-29 DLLDESFS
+29 DLLDESFTRF
-37 NYANQPA
+37 ANQPA
-44 YWCMGKHFSYHE
+44 YWCMGKHFSYQ
-56 VDLASKKLAAYLQNL
+56 DIDRASKKLAIYLQSL
-71 GLEKGA
+71 GLGKGA

-89 PIALYGVMR
+89 PIVLYGVLR

-113 ELAAQLSDCGAQA
+113 ELSAQLSDCGAEA
-126 IVLLEHFGKTLE
+126 ILLLEHFGKTLE
-138 DAYRIEGQKIALK
+138 DAFAIERKIIALK
-151 QVVIT
+151 HVVIT

-180 IPFTLPSHLQGI
+180 VPYVLPNHLQSI
-192 QFSEA
+192 QFSQA
-197 LTQGAILNYQKP
+197 LERGALLTYRKP
-209 ALTQEDIALLQYTG
+209 VVSQSDIALLQYTG

-234 RHRNLIAN
+234 THRNLIAN

-251 PIEERKRID
+251 PIEQRKTIKT
-260 AWNILCA
+260 WNFLCA

-299 QNLIGILKEFPEINL
+299 PNLIGILKEFPEINV

-324 LLNHPKFAELDFSNW
+324 LLNNPKFTELDFSHW

-356 WQALTGTVIT
+356 WHALTGTVIT

-386 KFTGTIG
+386 EFTGSIG
-393 LPLPDTEMRIR
+393 LPLPDTAMCIR
-404 DEEGL
+404 DEDGK
-409 DLAAGQVGEI
+409 DLPAGEVGEI
-419 YIRGPQVMSGYWQ
+419 YIHGPQVMSGYWQ
-432 QDSETRNVMTADAY
+432 QEHETVNVLGQDAY
-446 FRTGDIGVMDEAGYF
+446 FRTGDIGLMDEAGYF

-494 ECAVLGVQQAASGEA
+494 ECAVVGVQQASTGEA
-509 VKLFVVREDL
+509 VKLFVVRDDL
-519 SVTEERI
+519 QVTENLI
-526 LEVCS
+526 MEVCNR
-531 QELAHYKRPSQIE
+531 ELTHYKRPTQVE
-544 FREVLPKNNVGKILR
+544 FRETLPKNNVGKILR
-559 RVLRDESNSDSLN
+559 RVLRDES
-572 GFKKAE
+572 KA

>member
-1 MITDK
+1 MITKK

-11 YPSGVPQTL
+11 YPTGVPHTL
-20 NYSAYESLL
+20 DYGAYDSLL
-29 DLLDESFS
+29 DLLDESFTRF
-37 NYANQPA
+37 ANQPA
-44 YWCMGKHFSYHE
+44 YWCMGKHFSYQ
-56 VDLASKKLAAYLQNL
+56 DIDRASKKLATYLQSL

-89 PIALYGVMR
+89 PIVLYGVLR
-98 AGYIVVSINPLYTPR
+98 AGYTVVSINPLYTPR
-113 ELAAQLSDCGAQA
+113 ELSGQLSDCGAEA
-126 IVLLEHFGKTLE
+126 ILLLEHFGKTLE
-138 DAYRIEGQKIALK
+138 DAFAIEGQTIALK
-151 QVVIT
+151 HVVIT

-180 IPFTLPSHLQGI
+180 VPYVLPNHLQSI
-192 QFSEA
+192 QFSQA
-197 LTQGAILNYQKP
+197 LERGALLTYRKP
-209 ALTQEDIALLQYTG
+209 VVSQSDIALLQYTG

-234 RHRNLIAN
+234 THRNLIAN

-251 PIEERKRID
+251 PIEQRKTIKT
-260 AWNILCA
+260 WNFLCA

-299 QNLIGILKEFPEINL
+299 PNLIGILKEFPEINV

-324 LLNHPKFAELDFSNW
+324 LLNNPKFTELDFSHW

-356 WQALTGTVIT
+356 WHALTGTVIT

-386 KFTGTIG
+386 EFTGSIG
-393 LPLPDTEMRIR
+393 LPLPDTAMCIR
-404 DEEGL
+404 DEDGK
-409 DLAAGQVGEI
+409 DLPAGEVGEI
-419 YIRGPQVMSGYWQ
+419 YIHGPQVMSGYWQ
-432 QDSETRNVMTADAY
+432 QEHETVNVLGQDRY
-446 FRTGDIGVMDEAGYF
+446 FRTGDIGLMDEAGYF

-494 ECAVLGVQQAASGEA
+494 ECAVVGVQQASTGEA
-509 VKLFVVREDL
+509 VKLFVVRDDL
-519 SVTEERI
+519 QVTESLI
-526 LEVCS
+526 MEVCNR
-531 QELAHYKRPSQIE
+531 ELTHYKRPTQVE
-544 FREVLPKNNVGKILR
+544 FRETLPKNNVGKILR
-559 RVLRDESNSDSLN
+559 RILRDES
-572 GFKKAE
+572 KA

>member
-1 MITDK
+1 MITK
-6 PWLSS
+6 NPWLSS
-11 YPSGVPQTL
+11 YPTGVPHTL
-20 NYSAYESLL
+20 DYGAYDSLL
-29 DLLDESFS
+29 DLLDESFTRF
-37 NYANQPA
+37 ANQPA
-44 YWCMGKHFSYHE
+44 YWCMGKHFSYQ
-56 VDLASKKLAAYLQNL
+56 DIDRASKKLATYLQSL

-89 PIALYGVMR
+89 PIVLYGVLR

-113 ELAAQLSDCGAQA
+113 ELSAQLSDCGAEA
-126 IVLLEHFGKTLE
+126 ILLLEHFGKTLE
-138 DAYRIEGQKIALK
+138 DAFAIEGQTIALK
-151 QVVIT
+151 HAVIT

-180 IPFTLPSHLQGI
+180 VPYVLPNHLKSM
-192 QFSEA
+192 QFSQA
-197 LTQGAILNYQKP
+197 LEGGALLTYRKP
-209 ALTQEDIALLQYTG
+209 VVSQNDIALLQYTG

-234 RHRNLIAN
+234 THRNLIAN

-251 PIEERKRID
+251 PIEQRKTIKT
-260 AWNILCA
+260 WNFLCA

-299 QNLIGILKEFPEINL
+299 PNLIGILKEFPEINV

-324 LLNHPKFAELDFSNW
+324 LLNNPKFTELDFSHW

-356 WQALTGTVIT
+356 WQALTGTIIT

-386 KFTGTIG
+386 EFSGSIG
-393 LPLPDTEMRIR
+393 LPLPDTAMCIR
-404 DEEGL
+404 DEDGK
-409 DLAAGQVGEI
+409 DLPVGEVGEI
-419 YIRGPQVMSGYWQ
+419 YIHGPQVMSGYWQ
-432 QDSETRNVMTADAY
+432 QEHETVNVLGQDGY
-446 FRTGDIGVMDEAGYF
+446 FRTGDIGLMDEAGYF

-494 ECAVLGVQQAASGEA
+494 ECAVVGVQQASTGEA
-509 VKLFVVREDL
+509 VKLFVVRDDL
-519 SVTEERI
+519 QVTESLI
-526 LEVCS
+526 MEVCNR
-531 QELAHYKRPSQIE
+531 ELTHYKRPTQIE
-544 FREVLPKNNVGKILR
+544 FRETLPKNNVGKILR
-559 RVLRDESNSDSLN
+559 RVLRDES
-572 GFKKAE
+572 KA

>member
-6 PWLSS
+6 PWLLS
-11 YPSGVPQTL
+11 YPTGVAQRL
-20 NYSAYESLL
+20 HYDSYGSLL
-29 DLLDESFS
+29 DLLEESFTR
-37 NYANQPA
+37 YANRPA
-44 YWCMGKHFSYHE
+44 YWCMGKHFSYRDI
-56 VDLASKKLAAYLQNL
+56 DLASKKLAIYLQSL

-77 RVAIMLPNIPQY
+77 RIAIMLPNIPQY
-89 PIALYGVMR
+89 PIALYGVLR

-113 ELAAQLSDCGAQA
+113 ELSAQLSDCGAEA

-138 DAYRIEGQKIALK
+138 DAFAIEGQSIALK
-151 QVVIT
+151 HVAIT

-180 IPFTLPSHLQGI
+180 LPYVLPNHLHSI
-192 QFSEA
+192 QFSQA
-197 LTQGAILNYQKP
+197 LDRGAQLPYQKP
-209 ALTQEDIALLQYTG
+209 VVSQNDIALLQYTG

-234 RHRNLIAN
+234 THRNLIAN

-251 PIEERKRID
+251 PIEQRKTIE
-260 AWNILCA
+260 AWHFLCA

-299 QNLIGILKEFPEINL
+299 ANLIGILKEFPEINL

-324 LLNHPKFAELDFSNW
+324 LLNNPKFAELDFSRW

-386 KFTGTIG
+386 EFTGSIG
-393 LPLPDTEMRIR
+393 LPLPDTEMCIR
-404 DEEGL
+404 DEEGREL
-409 DLAAGQVGEI
+409 PAGQVGEI

-432 QDSETRNVMTADAY
+432 QESETSNVLGSDGY
-446 FRTGDIGVMDEAGYF
+446 FRTGDIGVMDEAGFF

-483 EDVVASIPGVI
+483 EDVVASIPGVM
-494 ECAVLGVQQAASGEA
+494 ECAVVGIQQASSGEA
-509 VKLFVVREDL
+509 VKLFVVRED
-519 SVTEERI
+519 SNVTESLI
-526 LEVCS
+526 MDVCNR
-531 QELAHYKRPSQIE
+531 ELTHYKRPTQIE
-544 FREVLPKNNVGKILR
+544 FRESLPKNNVGKILR
-559 RVLRDESNSDSLN
+559 RVLRDESNSH
-572 GFKKAE
+572 

>member
-6 PWLSS
+6 PWLLS
-11 YPSGVPQTL
+11 YPAGVAQRL
-20 NYSAYESLL
+20 HYDSYGSLL
-29 DLLDESFS
+29 DLLEESFTR
-37 NYANQPA
+37 YANRPA
-44 YWCMGKHFSYHE
+44 YWCMGKHFSYRDI
-56 VDLASKKLAAYLQNL
+56 DLASKKLAIYLQSL

-77 RVAIMLPNIPQY
+77 RIAIMLPNIPQY
-89 PIALYGVMR
+89 PIALYGVLR

-113 ELAAQLSDCGAQA
+113 ELSAQLSDCGAEA

-138 DAYRIEGQKIALK
+138 DAFAIEGQSIALK
-151 QVVIT
+151 HVAIT

-180 IPFTLPSHLQGI
+180 LPYVLPNHLHSI
-192 QFSEA
+192 QFSQA
-197 LTQGAILNYQKP
+197 LDRGAQLPYQKP
-209 ALTQEDIALLQYTG
+209 VISQNDIALLQYTG

-234 RHRNLIAN
+234 THRNLIAN

-251 PIEERKRID
+251 PIEQRKTIE
-260 AWNILCA
+260 AWHFLCA

-299 QNLIGILKEFPEINL
+299 ANLIGILKEFPEINL

-324 LLNHPKFAELDFSNW
+324 LLNNPKFAELDFSRW

-386 KFTGTIG
+386 EFTGSIG
-393 LPLPDTEMRIR
+393 LPLPDTEMCIR
-404 DEEGL
+404 DEEGREL
-409 DLAAGQVGEI
+409 PAGQVGEI

-432 QDSETRNVMTADAY
+432 QESETSNVLGSDGY
-446 FRTGDIGVMDEAGYF
+446 FRTGDIGVMDEAGFF

-483 EDVVASIPGVI
+483 EDVVASIPGVM
-494 ECAVLGVQQAASGEA
+494 ECAVVGVQQASSGEA
-509 VKLFVVREDL
+509 VKLFVVRED
-519 SVTEERI
+519 SNVTESLI
-526 LEVCS
+526 MDVCNR
-531 QELAHYKRPSQIE
+531 ELTHYKRPTQIE
-544 FREVLPKNNVGKILR
+544 FRESLPKNNVGKILR
-559 RVLRDESNSDSLN
+559 RVLRDESNSH
-572 GFKKAE
+572 